1 MKNHLSDT
9 SSMAITVVDPPPVQ
23 EMNSGEKKDASP
35 SAESSGNENTNMELA
50 LQPV

>member
-23 EMNSGEKKDASP
+23 EMNAGEKKDASP